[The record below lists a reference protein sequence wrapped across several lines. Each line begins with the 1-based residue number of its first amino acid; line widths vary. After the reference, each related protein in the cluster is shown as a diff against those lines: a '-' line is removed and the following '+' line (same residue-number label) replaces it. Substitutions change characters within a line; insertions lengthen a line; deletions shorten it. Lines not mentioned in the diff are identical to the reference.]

1 MNPILPLSERVLLP
15 GMLTR
20 MSVVRPIAVA
30 AVEYHLSTGRP
41 LLAAPLVDPTLE
53 DIQPGDFHPVACAA
67 AVRRIVRL
75 GDGSCRILL
84 EGLVRVTLQT
94 ARPDP
99 DAGLMAPA
107 RPLAEKVRSR
117 TQVEALHRQ
126 LLDAL
131 RAWIADDPANPPSL
145 GRLVDDDIPPGRLA
159 DQVVA
164 GLTWP
169 LIEQAAFLAE
179 RVVDVR
185 LSQALDGIARETEFR
200 KAKLAVDKKVQST
213 MDKQQRDYYLREQIR
228 GLRKEL
234 GEVPESYDEAAALE
248 KKLRECGLPEQGL
261 KEALRELD
269 RLRRM
274 HPDAAEYT
282 VTRTWLD
289 WLSNIP
295 WTTRSEDNTDL
306 RAAVK
311 ALDSQH
317 YGLGKV
323 KDRIL
328 EYLAVRT
335 LNPTGKGPVLCFVGP
350 PGVGKTSLGRSVA
363 TALGRKFERIS
374 LGGMKDEAEIR
385 GHRRTYVGALPGRLV
400 HAMKKAGTKNPVI
413 VLDEIDKLGKDF
425 RGDPA
430 AALLEVLDPEQNHA
444 FVDHYLDVPLD
455 LSEVMFICTA
465 NLSDPIPEALR
476 DRLEITDLPGYLL
489 EEKLKIARHH
499 LLPRLEASH
508 GLTDRGFSVSQ
519 AAVRTVVESY
529 TREAGVR
536 QLEQK
541 LAGLHRKAARKFVE
555 GRSRGMRIHRPEQVR
570 EMLGPPRHFVEVVER
585 VDIPGIA
592 IGLAWTAAGG
602 DILFIEATA
611 YDDDKAAM
619 QLTGQLGSV
628 MKESVTAALS
638 LVRARASELGISPD
652 TFQKRG
658 IHVHVPAGAVPKDG
672 PSAGITMVTALAS
685 LLTGRKVRADTAM
698 TGEVTLRGKVLP
710 VGGIKEKVLAARRAG
725 LTEVILPSKNEN
737 DLEDVPEL
745 LRRDLHFHFVDDV
758 DQVLALG
765 LQAAD

>member
-1 MNPILPLSERVLLP
+1 MNPILPLTERALLP

-20 MSVVRPIAVA
+20 MSVTRPLAVA

-41 LLAAPLVDPTLE
+41 LLAAPLIDPNLE

-67 AVRRIVRL
+67 SVRRIVRL
-75 GDGSCRILL
+75 GDGSCRVLL

-94 ARPDP
+94 PRPDP
-99 DAGLMAPA
+99 DAGLLAPA
-107 RPLAEKVRSR
+107 RPLADKVRSQN
-117 TQVEALHRQ
+117 QVETLHRQ
-126 LLDAL
+126 LSEAL
-131 RAWIADDPANPPSL
+131 RQWITGDPANPPSL
-145 GRLVDDDIPPGRLA
+145 SRLVDEAIPPSRLA
-159 DQVVA
+159 DQVA
-164 GLTWP
+164 ATLTWSLP
-169 LIEQAAFLAE
+169 EQAAFLAE

-185 LSQALDGIARETEFR
+185 LEHALDGIARETEFR
-200 KAKLAVDKKVQST
+200 KAKLAVDKKVQAT

-289 WLSNIP
+289 WLSNMP
-295 WTTRSEDNTDL
+295 WQIRSDDNTDL

-311 ALDSQH
+311 ALDAHH

-430 AALLEVLDPEQNHA
+430 SALLEVLDPEQNHA
-444 FVDHYLDVPLD
+444 FVDHYLDVPID

-465 NLSDPIPEALR
+465 NLSGPIPAALR
-476 DRLEITDLPGYLL
+476 DRLEVTDLPGYLL
-489 EEKLKIARHH
+489 EEKLKIARQH

-508 GLTDRGFSVSQ
+508 GLTDRGFSVGQPALRS
-519 AAVRTVVESY
+519 VIESY

-541 LAGLHRKAARKFVE
+541 LAALHRKAARKFVE
-555 GRSRGMRIHRPEQVR
+555 GRTRAMRIQRADQVKD
-570 EMLGPPRHFVEVVER
+570 MLGPPSHFVELVER
-585 VDIPGIA
+585 ADLPGIA
-592 IGLAWTAAGG
+592 IGLAWTSAGG

-611 YDDDKAAM
+611 FEEEKGGL

-628 MKESVTAALS
+628 MKESISAALS
-638 LVRARASELGISPD
+638 VVRSRAAPLGIPAEMFS
-652 TFQKRG
+652 KRG

-685 LLTGRKVRADTAM
+685 LLTGRCVRPDTAM

-725 LTEVILPSKNEN
+725 ITEIILPRKNEN
-737 DLEDVPEL
+737 DLVDVPEL
-745 LRRDLHFHFVDDV
+745 LRRDLHFHFVDNV
-758 DQVLALG
+758 DEVLALG
-765 LQAAD
+765 LQAPA